1 MADTFTPP
9 PLSSYEG
16 PAEGFT
22 PPPVSAEEK
31 PSIMERAK
39 ANFLPSL
46 SAAARSIPYAPSGQP
61 PLTGHERQRDLGK
74 SIWTGKPL
82 GTAPIIEPPDIG
94 QEIGGMVESLA
105 KPFLHP
111 QESFAENPVGTVL
124 APAMLLGGLAHPDI
138 RSGIGAAGREATSD
152 IPRLVRGVDIT
163 KPFEGLVDLFPT
175 LKKIGKAGVGEF
187 QHQRT
192 LRGVSPEDFQGNAA
206 PARVS
211 MQDFIPKTPSAR
223 VPAWTGPSE
232 PPERGPIQ
240 FEPEARPLPSG
251 RPNPIQGPQ
260 GPPKPQRVPAWTG
273 PSGKP
278 VTEMPIQRV
287 GIEPSYPQL
296 PSGRIVGPLPP
307 SEEIPQARGL
317 ASSGSEVQLPPD
329 IAKAILERVEH
340 PPFAKNAPF
349 SPSRAARQQTPAVAS
364 ESTVPSSTVE
374 RLKTNPVAAKAAM
387 RLWKALGRGE

>member
-82 GTAPIIEPPDIG
+82 RTAPIIEPPDIG

-105 KPFLHP
+105 KPFLQP

-163 KPFEGLVDLFPT
+163 KPFESLVDLFPT

-211 MQDFIPKTPSAR
+211 MQDFIPKT
-223 VPAWTGPSE
+223 
-232 PPERGPIQ
+232 
-240 FEPEARPLPSG
+240 
-251 RPNPIQGPQ
+251 
-260 GPPKPQRVPAWTG
+260 PKPQRVPAWTG